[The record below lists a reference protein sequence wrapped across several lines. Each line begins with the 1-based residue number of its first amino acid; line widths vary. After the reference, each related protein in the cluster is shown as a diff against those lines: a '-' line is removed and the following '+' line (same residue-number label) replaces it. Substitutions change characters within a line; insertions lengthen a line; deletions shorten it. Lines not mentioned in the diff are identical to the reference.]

1 MITILEYNSY
11 NQSNFNLQSEVNYLK
26 GCKCEIG
33 DISESEYEMKQKAI
47 ISATNIIFDARSQ
60 YLI

>member
-11 NQSNFNLQSEVNYLK
+11 NQSNLNLQSEDNYFK
-26 GCKCEIG
+26 SCKCEIG

-47 ISATNIIFDARSQ
+47 ISAINIIFDARSQ